1 MAIKISH
8 DKNGRKIFSDSILY
22 DEIANEYF
30 IPVKVG
36 SQWGDEFLGDFYPLK
51 PSELRLIKSHGD
63 MEDLQEMMDK
73 NTEDAVFNIKGNI
86 DL

>member
-36 SQWGDEFLGDFYPLK
+36 SQWGDEFLGDFYLLK

-63 MEDLQEMMDK
+63 MEDLQEMMDQ
-73 NTEDAVFNIKGNI
+73 NTEDVVFNVKGTI
-86 DL
+86 